1 MNAGEKMDDIKD
13 RVLHSARELFIKQG
27 YKKTTIRQIVDKS
40 GVLIGSIY
48 YFFENKEDIFKSIII
63 DIFDFGD
70 KYAAEKLVY
79 DANPVY
85 RYAVTCVLE
94 LIAVDLDE
102 RICEL
107 YYEAYSSNIIL
118 DSLVKHAAKR
128 SQEIFEPYN
137 PNYAYEDYYRQTL
150 AIKGVM
156 RNFIAGNLMGSN
168 ITLEEKTNS
177 FLDISLNA
185 FNVPSQEIVKIKKRL
200 FKNLDEIKLS
210 TIELIKESIPDEK
223 TAYAIIK
230 SNSLL

>member
-1 MNAGEKMDDIKD
+1 MDDIKD

-63 DIFDFGD
+63 DIFDLGD

-156 RNFIAGNLMGSN
+156 RNFFAGNLMGSN

-185 FNVPSQEIVKIKKRL
+185 FNVPSQEIVEIKNRL

-210 TIELIKESIPDEK
+210 TIELIKESIPDE
-223 TAYAIIK
+223 
-230 SNSLL
+230 

>member
-1 MNAGEKMDDIKD
+1 MDDIKD

-63 DIFDFGD
+63 DIFDLGD

-94 LIAVDLDE
+94 LIVVDLDE

-137 PNYAYEDYYRQTL
+137 PIYAYEDYYRQTL

>member
-1 MNAGEKMDDIKD
+1 MDDIKD

-63 DIFDFGD
+63 DIFDLGD

-94 LIAVDLDE
+94 LIVVDLDE

-118 DSLVKHAAKR
+118 DNLVKHAAKR

-200 FKNLDEIKLS
+200 FENLDEIKLS
-210 TIELIKESIPDEK
+210 TIELIKESMPDEK
-223 TAYAIIK
+223 TACAIIK
-230 SNSLL
+230 SNSQL